1 MDENAIA
8 TRLFELGIELPPP
21 PAAIAAYVPCVVH
34 GGLAFVSGQIPMVA
48 GSVMHPGHLGDRVTL
63 DDGVEAAAQAGLQ
76 ALSALQ
82 DAARGFER
90 VERLLQL
97 RVFVASTP
105 DFVDHPKV
113 ANGASNLLVRIL
125 GDEGKHA
132 RAAIGVASLP
142 LGACVEVTLTAAVTP

>member
-1 MDENAIA
+1 M
-8 TRLFELGIELPPP
+8 
-21 PAAIAAYVPCVVH
+21 
-34 GGLAFVSGQIPMVA
+34 
-48 GSVMHPGHLGDRVTL
+48 
-63 DDGVEAAAQAGLQ
+63 
-76 ALSALQ
+76 
-82 DAARGFER
+82 
-90 VERLLQL
+90 
-97 RVFVASTP
+97 FVASTP